1 VKPLPAKAALRT
13 LKNTQTELCGSWV
26 EVKTLLERSLLSCPM
41 RGLHTL
47 ARDGA
52 SEETAALLAAPGLRS
67 SLVLR
72 QAEAVE
78 EAVQRAELVD
88 TRVTPGY
95 RHARG
100 AIEMT
105 TLNPY
110 FTLNP
115 NAPR

>member
-1 VKPLPAKAALRT
+1 
-13 LKNTQTELCGSWV
+13 
-26 EVKTLLERSLLSCPM
+26 M

-100 AIEMT
+100 DHGVLVYRGGAH
-105 TLNPY
+105 
-110 FTLNP
+110 F
-115 NAPR
+115 RSK